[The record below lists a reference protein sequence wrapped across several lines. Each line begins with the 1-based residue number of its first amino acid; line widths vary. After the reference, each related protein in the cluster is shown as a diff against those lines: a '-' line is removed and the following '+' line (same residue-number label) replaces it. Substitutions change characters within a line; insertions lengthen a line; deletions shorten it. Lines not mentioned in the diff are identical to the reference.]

1 MEKCGICGV
10 IDLKPYYG
18 NDKRILQCKKCG
30 VVFLAQDF
38 RISDLNKYY
47 GDGNILESR
56 YKYLKGFDFV
66 NKKNA
71 QDIKKIIL
79 KYIKPAGKKLLDVG
93 ANTGFFVAE
102 AVEAGFDAIGIE
114 PNKFAVGYASRN
126 NIPVKE
132 ASVHNF
138 SFDYKFDVITILS
151 VLEHLEKPAEVLEK
165 LNSYLVDGGI
175 LVVEV
180 PNIESYASRKR
191 RFNWKY
197 IVSEHIFHFSPKTL
211 SRVLENNGFKIIS
224 VRQSDYYTEMGVREC
239 LKRIFGINPEKE
251 PQIDRFKSKSECL
264 ENTTIV
270 TERSFPKE
278 LVRKTLLFLVK
289 LLGREEFIVIIAQKL
304 SH

>member
-1 MEKCGICGV
+1 MEKCGVCGGL
-10 IDLKPYYG
+10 DSKPYYG
-18 NDKRILQCKKCG
+18 NDKRLLQCQKCG
-30 VVFLAQDF
+30 VVFLARDF

-56 YKYLKGFDFV
+56 YKYLQGFDFV

-71 QDIKKIIL
+71 QDIKKVIL

-102 AVEAGFDAIGIE
+102 AIKAGFDAIGIE
-114 PNKFAVGYASRN
+114 PNKFAAGYASRN

-132 ASVHNF
+132 ATVQNF
-138 SFDYKFDVITILS
+138 SFGYKFDVITILS
-151 VLEHLEKPAEVLEK
+151 VLEHMEKPAEVLSK
-165 LNSYLVDGGI
+165 LNGYLADGGI

-191 RFNWKY
+191 KFNWKCM
-197 IVSEHIFHFSPKTL
+197 VSEHIFHFSPKTL

-224 VRQSDYYTEMGVREC
+224 VRQSDYYSEIGVREC
-239 LKRIFGINPEKE
+239 LRRIFGINPEKE
-251 PQIDRFKSKSECL
+251 PQIDRFKFKSECL
-264 ENTTIV
+264 EKAAIV

-278 LVRKTLLFLVK
+278 LARKTLLFLVK
-289 LLGREEFIVIIAQKL
+289 LLGREEFIVVIAQKL
-304 SH
+304 PH